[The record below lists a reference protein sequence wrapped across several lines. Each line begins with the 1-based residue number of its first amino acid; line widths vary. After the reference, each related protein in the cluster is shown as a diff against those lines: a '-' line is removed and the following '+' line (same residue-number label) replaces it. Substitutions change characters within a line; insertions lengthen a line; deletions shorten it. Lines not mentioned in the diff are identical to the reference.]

1 MCVSFA
7 LMADLSGLV
16 LGLQEIRHKVILCYG
31 PRRKDIFKLSMID
44 LRLVVLLATAPS
56 TIGSLKRVVVATDR
70 FVYTFPLPGNSLTW
84 KRTRTEMY
92 LDDQIHDKHPYS
104 RAIRKSHN

>member
-7 LMADLSGLV
+7 LMADLLGLV
-16 LGLQEIRHKVILCYG
+16 LGLQEIRNKVILCYG

-56 TIGSLKRVVVATDR
+56 TIGSSKHVV
-70 FVYTFPLPGNSLTW
+70 VYTFPLPGNSLTW